1 MTGNSNEAR
10 ARAIDPPQNGAHDGP
25 HQEIVDWREIY
36 RSLSFALAS
45 VRRRPILFASV
56 AASSLLLAVVA
67 LAVLPKTYEVEA
79 RLLAQRNSVLAIRA
93 DSAVMEPTRAA
104 ADTIVSRENVRALM
118 EETDLVRD
126 WPNRRAPVLRLKD
139 RLLRMLQ
146 LQQSEKDLT
155 EGLTDL
161 LQERLTVWVG
171 NEGTVTIKLRW
182 PDPVM
187 AYRLVDA
194 AQQNFLEKRYVLEVS
209 TIVEQISILEGH
221 AQNLDNEI
229 EGRVSELQRAIER
242 TAPKGARAVPAF
254 AGRVADARALD
265 LRVMLQAKRRAIA
278 DLEEFRRRHIVELQT
293 RLAEQ
298 RGIYS
303 ATHPI
308 VTDLQRSIESLGH
321 ESPQLAALRHE
332 EQELRR
338 KLGASSTEVEPA
350 STAVAA
356 VLAESSAAAQI
367 GEDPSV
373 EYARARVRY
382 ASQQSASLRERIDA

>member
-221 AQNLDNEI
+221 AQNLDNE
-229 EGRVSELQRAIER
+229 
-242 TAPKGARAVPAF
+242 F

-298 RGIYS
+298 RAIYS